1 MKRYYNE
8 TTKEWYTEGR
18 SLTRKTDKGL
28 FSGIPTEQQLSEWG
42 FKEYAE
48 PEPEPLTAEQIAEQ
62 QRQQRMAEIQAEL
75 QSLDYLTSKYIDGE
89 DMSEYGDWQERRRS
103 LRAEY
108 NRLEQES
115 ATTNT
120 EN

>member
-1 MKRYYNE
+1 MKRYFNE
-8 TTKEWYTEGR
+8 TTGEWYTQGR

-28 FSGIPTEQQLSEWG
+28 FSGIPTQEQLESWG
-42 FKEYAE
+42 FELHVE
-48 PEPEPLTAEQIAEQ
+48 PQPEPPTDEQIAEQ

-75 QSLDYLTSKYIDGE
+75 QSMDYLTSKFIDGE
-89 DMSEYGDWQERRRS
+89 DMSEYGDWQEQRRA

-115 ATTNT
+115 ATINT
-120 EN
+120 DN